1 MPPKFTNKWKLNI
14 QMCFVILIADIEPPS
29 CNEGE
34 YQCAYPRCIRLEFRC
49 DGDDDCGDRS
59 DEDDCPKMDGNCG
72 NREFKW
78 AKCYEKS
85 LSILRHSSH
94 FWTILYTVYQH
105 CLVMQLNT

>member
-1 MPPKFTNKWKLNI
+1 MLPKITYKRKLNI
-14 QMCFVILIADIEPPS
+14 QMYSVILIADIVPPS

-59 DEDDCPKMDGNCG
+59 DEVDCPKMDGNCG
-72 NREFKW
+72 RGEFKW
-78 AKCYEKS
+78 AKCYDKA
-85 LSILRHSSH
+85 LSILCNCSH

-105 CLVMQLNT
+105 CLDTQLNT

>member
-1 MPPKFTNKWKLNI
+1 MPPKVTNKRKLNI
-14 QMCFVILIADIEPPS
+14 QMCSVILIADIEPPS

-72 NREFKW
+72 RGEFK
-78 AKCYEKS
+78 
-85 LSILRHSSH
+85 
-94 FWTILYTVYQH
+94 
-105 CLVMQLNT
+105 